1 MLGIVLS
8 CNIVEFQGKLMNQ
21 TWENGKNLEKT
32 KIRAAKIF
40 FFFKNL
46 ASSVPRYHN
55 QLYQKKLIIQSW
67 ENLVTHGRTDRRT
80 DRRKR
85 VISYNTVRL
94 TLSVQNNS

>member
-40 FFFKNL
+40 FFF
-46 ASSVPRYHN
+46 
-55 QLYQKKLIIQSW
+55 QKSGF
-67 ENLVTHGRTDRRT
+67 V
-80 DRRKR
+80 
-85 VISYNTVRL
+85 SP
-94 TLSVQNNS
+94 